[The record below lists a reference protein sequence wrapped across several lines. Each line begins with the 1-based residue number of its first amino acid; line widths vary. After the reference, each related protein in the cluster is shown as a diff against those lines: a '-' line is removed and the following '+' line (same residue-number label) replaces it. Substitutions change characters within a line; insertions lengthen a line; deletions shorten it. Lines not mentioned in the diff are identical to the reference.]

1 MIEATSKVINPK
13 IMLLVKDAG
22 QVKKLMTKSKKA
34 FTNRYHKIYG
44 IEELQIYYKRMMN
57 DLKNQK
63 INKFIKIASKRNNDE
78 DQGIKKIDLRFHQR
92 YVVDYTFKKIK
103 EKKNKFI
110 WGAVPRSGKTFMIG
124 GLIELYQP
132 QNVIIFLGAVTETN
146 KQFEK
151 ELFEKYKGSFDY
163 NIYNKHSEN
172 KKNRE
177 FINIK
182 HDKKNIVLIS
192 MQKGWQN
199 QIDTNIQKILN
210 NSSKKMIFFDESHQ
224 GGKGEKVE
232 EMLKKYVFNNTN
244 KFPFIMVTATF
255 ANPLL
260 RFGNEGE
267 QFWNE
272 KANLIQWSYE
282 DIEFMKEINKED
294 GYESIIERLEN
305 QNDGE
310 SKVKEFKKI
319 LKEFEDKSITRE
331 SLASYYEKEYPE
343 LVVMCPSLELNNE
356 QINEYNAEKNV
367 FKEEQIDIKTLFELK
382 TTERKNLKIQRQ

>member
-1 MIEATSKVINPK
+1 
-13 IMLLVKDAG
+13 
-22 QVKKLMTKSKKA
+22 
-34 FTNRYHKIYG
+34 
-44 IEELQIYYKRMMN
+44 
-57 DLKNQK
+57 
-63 INKFIKIASKRNNDE
+63 
-78 DQGIKKIDLRFHQR
+78 
-92 YVVDYTFKKIK
+92 
-103 EKKNKFI
+103 
-110 WGAVPRSGKTFMIG
+110 
-124 GLIELYQP
+124 
-132 QNVIIFLGAVTETN
+132 
-146 KQFEK
+146 
-151 ELFEKYKGSFDY
+151 
-163 NIYNKHSEN
+163 
-172 KKNRE
+172 
-177 FINIK
+177 
-182 HDKKNIVLIS
+182 
-192 MQKGWQN
+192 
-199 QIDTNIQKILN
+199 
-210 NSSKKMIFFDESHQ
+210 MIFFDESHQ

-382 TTERKNLKIQRQ
+382 TIGKKKEFKNPRTVNKLLEFISNEVYEKLLHNRFNYDVFNGKPHSQLWFLPNDVKTDSLDIDTNNTSDDFDDGFIEPVRLLAFKILEKMGKDFCVLIMHGKKDDLDKKNGQILL